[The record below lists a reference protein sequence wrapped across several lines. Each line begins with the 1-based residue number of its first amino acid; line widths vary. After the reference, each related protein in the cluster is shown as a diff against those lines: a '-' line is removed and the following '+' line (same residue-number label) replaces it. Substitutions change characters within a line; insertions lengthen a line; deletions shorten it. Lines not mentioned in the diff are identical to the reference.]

1 LVIGRLGENY
11 AGGNTRMEPVT
22 IIKSKAIPV
31 DMANIDTDQII
42 PKQFLKLIQRTG
54 YGKYLFYDWRFDK
67 NGKLKP
73 NFVLNDP
80 KYEGRE
86 ILVTRDN
93 FGCGSSREHAAWAL
107 VDYGFKAII
116 APSFADIFHNNCFK
130 NGILPIRLSESD
142 VEYLFRIAD
151 DEEIEINLAVEEVLV
166 ADKILR
172 FHVDE
177 SRKRKLLEGLDDIGI
192 TLKMESQITE
202 YEKKSKFAQFTAGT

>member
-1 LVIGRLGENY
+1 
-11 AGGNTRMEPVT
+11 MEPVT
-22 IIKSKAIPV
+22 IIKSKAISL

-80 KYEGRE
+80 KYEGRK

-130 NGILPIRLSESD
+130 NGILPIRLSDSD
-142 VEYLFRIAD
+142 VEYLFRVAD
-151 DEEIEINLAVEEVLV
+151 EEEIEINLPTQEVLV
-166 ADKILR
+166 DHKILR
-172 FHVDE
+172 FQIDE
-177 SRKRKLLEGLDDIGI
+177 SKKRKLLQGLDDIGI
-192 TLKMESQITE
+192 TLKMEFQIAE
-202 YEKKSKFAQFTAGT
+202 YEKNLNSLNSFLEPYKKVRK